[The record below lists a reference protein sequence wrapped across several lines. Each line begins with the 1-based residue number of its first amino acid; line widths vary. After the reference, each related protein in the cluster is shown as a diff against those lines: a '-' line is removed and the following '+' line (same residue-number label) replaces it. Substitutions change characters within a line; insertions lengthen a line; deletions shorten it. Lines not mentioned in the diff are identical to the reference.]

1 MAPPS
6 HHSGGGGGGKNP
18 LRDKLEEDILDLSL
32 MQLQEVPVNDI
43 VSKLLFDRSLVYV
56 FHYFFFFFFL
66 GSFDERHDPGSLQQ
80 LDHLFAGTLRN

>member
-6 HHSGGGGGGKNP
+6 HHSSGGGGGKNP

-43 VSKLLFDRSLVYV
+43 VSKLLFDQSLVYICI
-56 FHYFFFFFFL
+56 
-66 GSFDERHDPGSLQQ
+66 SL
-80 LDHLFAGTLRN
+80 LLLLFRLL